1 VSDKFMTVHE
11 AAAELKVS
19 RWMIYQLIW
28 ANEVQSVT
36 VGRCR
41 RIVRES
47 FDAYVSGLI
56 ADTA

>member
-1 VSDKFMTVHE
+1 MGKFMTVQE

-28 ANEVQSVT
+28 ANEVQSVS

-41 RIVRES
+41 RIVRQS
-47 FDAYVSGLI
+47 FDAYVSDLI
-56 ADTA
+56 EQAA

>member
-1 VSDKFMTVHE
+1 MGKFMTVQE

-28 ANEVQSVT
+28 ANEVPSVT

-41 RIVRES
+41 RIVWQS
-47 FDAYVSGLI
+47 FDDYVSGLI
-56 ADTA
+56 EQAA

>member
-1 VSDKFMTVHE
+1 MSSKFMTVHE
-11 AAAELKVS
+11 AAAGLKVS

-41 RIVRES
+41 RIVRQS
-47 FDAYVSGLI
+47 FDDYVSRLI
-56 ADTA
+56 DEAG